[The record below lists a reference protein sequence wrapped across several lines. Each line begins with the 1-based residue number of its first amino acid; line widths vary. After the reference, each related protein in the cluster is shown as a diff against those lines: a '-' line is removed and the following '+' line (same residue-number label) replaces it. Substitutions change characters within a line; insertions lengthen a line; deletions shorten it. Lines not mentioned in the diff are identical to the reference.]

1 MPDAPDFQD
10 RQADP
15 PEPVRPEVPPPSSP
29 PSSVTHF
36 LGLLAGEVRLRMLR
50 MLSESPSSV
59 TELAQRCGIS
69 VALASHNLRRLR
81 TAGIVNMRVKARRHI
96 YALDPGM
103 ARSEGNRLL
112 IRFLAADGW
121 SITLMAPVG
130 ADPAPPIVQ
139 TTPAASN
146 LTERSPRSALSGT
159 TPPSRGSETR
169 EV

>member
-1 MPDAPDFQD
+1 MPGTPDFQD
-10 RQADP
+10 SQVDP
-15 PEPVRPEVPPPSSP
+15 QEPVRSEVPAASP
-29 PSSVTHF
+29 TPTSVSQF
-36 LGLLAGEVRLRMLR
+36 LGLLAGEVRIRMLR

-81 TAGIVNMRVKARRHI
+81 TAGIVNMRAKARRHI
-96 YALDPGM
+96 YALNPSM